1 MANEI
6 EQVKGSA
13 FFVMYGESIK
23 TLQDE
28 LVAILGVSLARSLL
42 FRFGFKCGHMSAE
55 EMGLIGHGRQQVI
68 EYLNE
73 IWLEMGLARP
83 ESIKE
88 NGSDVIITLSET
100 LESSHDG
107 KGCDFTRG
115 FLGGLMSSISG
126 VPYHCKESKCVSS
139 GNKTCVFQ
147 VSEQEP

>member
-6 EQVKGSA
+6 SEVKGSA
-13 FFVMYGESIK
+13 FFIMYGESIK

-55 EMGLIGHGRQQVI
+55 EMGLIGQGRQQVI

-73 IWLEMGLARP
+73 IWIEMGLARP
-83 ESIKE
+83 ETIKE
-88 NGSDVIITLSET
+88 NGSELTITLDET

-126 VPYHCKESKCVSS
+126 VSYHCKESECVSS
-139 GNKTCVFQ
+139 GHKACVFQ
-147 VSEQEP
+147 MSEQQP